1 MPNEPAIFA
10 SEQEMEELR
19 AEIRRLRIEQAE
31 QKKQI
36 ADGAKGGGEKKEEDN
51 KDEKKEEN
59 KEEKKSHPVRN
70 IVIAVV
76 VLLLLVP
83 GILFWLNSRHFEST
97 DDATIDGHISAVAA
111 RVAGTVTAVYVDE
124 NQFVKEGQVL
134 ADLDPRDY
142 KVALDQARSQLRQAQ
157 AQSQAEQ
164 PNVPVTV
171 VTNQTNIS
179 TAGSSVIAAEAG
191 VAAAQRTY
199 ESALAKVRE
208 AEANNV
214 KAQADVAR
222 YRPLAEKD
230 EVPRE
235 QFDQVVAN
243 AKALEATVEANRAT
257 AAAARRQV
265 DQSRE
270 QVTQAQQRSAEA
282 QQNAPRQ
289 IAIRQA
295 NVAIREA
302 SAQAA
307 RAQVEQAQL
316 NLSYAKILAPVG
328 GIIAKRVAEVGQHV
342 TPGQQVALV
351 SQLDDLW
358 VTANYKE
365 TQLRRMQGGQSV
377 RVYVDALDATFD
389 AYVEGMPAA
398 SGAVTSLLPPEN
410 ATGNFVK
417 VVQRLPVRIRF
428 KKDQQGLNRLRPG
441 MSVEPKTRVE

>member
-10 SEQEMEELR
+10 SEHEIEELR
-19 AEIRRLRIEQAE
+19 AEIRRLRVEQEE

-36 ADGAKGGGEKKEEDN
+36 TEGGKGGGEKKKEDK
-51 KDEKKEEN
+51 KDEKN
-59 KEEKKSHPVRN
+59 EEKQSHPVRN

-76 VLLLLVP
+76 VLLLLVAA
-83 GILFWLNSRHFEST
+83 ILFWLNSRHFEST
-97 DDATIDGHISAVAA
+97 DDATIDGHISGVAA
-111 RVAGTVTAVYVDE
+111 RVAGTVTGVYVDE

-134 ADLDPRDY
+134 VDLDPRDY

-179 TAGSSVIAAEAG
+179 TTGSSVIAAEAG

-208 AEANNV
+208 VEANNV

-222 YRPLAEKD
+222 YRPLADKD

-270 QVTQAQQRSAEA
+270 QLIQAQQRSEEA

-289 IAIRQA
+289 IAIRHA

-316 NLSYAKILAPVG
+316 NLSYAKILSPVS

-351 SQLDDLW
+351 IQVDDLW

-377 RVYVDALDATFD
+377 RVYVDALDVTFD
-389 AYVEGMPAA
+389 GYVEGMPAA